1 LQQPSWEAAVEWITK
16 PDGELAAQQWTRFWA
31 GEADGPLLAATV
43 LRDGATPV
51 AKPSAYTLGP
61 DLEVDLFCDG
71 LLAWAEA
78 YEFLGAALPFVYLEF
93 AADQFA
99 TFLGGELV
107 FPTAGEGGWSTHPLA
122 HAELATVDLRFLR
135 EGPWWRKYTAL
146 CEQMRDRLAGRVMIA
161 APTFVANLDA
171 LVALGAGAAGAGRS
185 GGSPRRW
192 SGLGARSPRPR
203 RARGRFRRVLDV
215 PAWGSINRHGM
226 YSRRPINV
234 PQCDFSCMISPAMF
248 QRFVAPCLETE
259 FARYGGGEYHLD
271 GPSAIRHLETLC
283 GLDDLHVIQWV
294 SGAGN
299 EGRDWTEL
307 YRRIDAL
314 GKGQILGGPAGSL
327 ARWAGEL
334 RTKRLFWTLR
344 AASKAEAEAVLAEY
358 GWPG

>member
-1 LQQPSWEAAVEWITK
+1 MEWITK

-171 LVALGAGAAGAGRS
+171 LVALRGAPQVLVDLVDQPAAVE
-185 GGSPRRW
+185 
-192 SGLGARSPRPR
+192 
-203 RARGRFRRVLDV
+203 RALAQITAAHGELVDAFAELLDV

>member
-1 LQQPSWEAAVEWITK
+1 MEWITK

-171 LVALGAGAAGAGRS
+171 LVALRGGAAGAGRS
-185 GGSPRRW
+185 GGSAAAVERAWR
-192 SGLGARSPRPR
+192 RSPAATASSWTLSPSPR
-203 RARGRFRRVLDV
+203 RAGLGQHQPPRDVQPAAHQRAAVRLLLHDLPGHV
-215 PAWGSINRHGM
+215 PALRGAVPGDRVRAL
-226 YSRRPINV
+226 RR
-234 PQCDFSCMISPAMF
+234 
-248 QRFVAPCLETE
+248 R
-259 FARYGGGEYHLD
+259 
-271 GPSAIRHLETLC
+271 
-283 GLDDLHVIQWV
+283 
-294 SGAGN
+294 
-299 EGRDWTEL
+299 
-307 YRRIDAL
+307 
-314 GKGQILGGPAGSL
+314 
-327 ARWAGEL
+327 
-334 RTKRLFWTLR
+334 
-344 AASKAEAEAVLAEY
+344 
-358 GWPG
+358 